1 MTVTER
7 EVSILLVEDDDVD
20 AEAIKRAFAKAKIA
34 NPVVRARDGLE
45 ALEMLRTRGA
55 IAKPYIILLD
65 LKMPRMNGLAFLEQ
79 IRIDDQLH
87 DSVVFVL
94 TTSRAE
100 TDVSAAYDK
109 YVAGYIVKSQVGS
122 SFSDLI
128 GLLDHYWRLVELP
141 RAAR

>member
-1 MTVTER
+1 MTGS

-20 AEAIKRAFAKAKIA
+20 AEAIKRAFAKAKIV

>member
-1 MTVTER
+1 MTGS

-20 AEAIKRAFAKAKIA
+20 AEAIKRAFAKAKIV

-45 ALEMLRTRGA
+45 GLEMLRTRGA